1 MRHFSEWGP
10 NGVKLR
16 NSEELTPEQAAC
28 VAEVSQTITEN
39 GGTIK
44 FKLHNKIDA
53 LNSLAKHLGM
63 FPTRV
68 EQGVVQVPVQFNI
81 VIRPTRGQE

>member
-1 MRHFSEWGP
+1 MNVRLKDS
-10 NGVKLR
+10 K
-16 NSEELTPEQAAC
+16 ELTREQAAC

-44 FKLHNKIDA
+44 FKLHNKVDA